1 MISSSLLRLEPSSS
15 LITLCPGTCSQHSN
29 GLVFAASLPRSATH
43 FLGVY

>member
-29 GLVFAASLPRSATH
+29 GLVFAASGSTICDTL
-43 FLGVY
+43 LGVY